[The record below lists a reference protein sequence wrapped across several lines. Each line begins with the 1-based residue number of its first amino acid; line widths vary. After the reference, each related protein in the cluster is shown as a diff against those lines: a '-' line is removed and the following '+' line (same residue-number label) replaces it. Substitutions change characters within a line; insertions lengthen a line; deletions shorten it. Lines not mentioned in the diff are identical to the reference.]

1 MHLVKVTTY
10 RLLKSPYV
18 IILFCRG
25 DNPAQVLKYPYRQL
39 YYLHLCFINC
49 WLLVNPTKL
58 LHDWRMG
65 AVPLVESL
73 ADARHLLT
81 LATFIVFIVIGL
93 QSITRKHSGPRI
105 VAFALT
111 LGIVPFLPASNLLF
125 TVGFVVAERVLYIP
139 SMGFS
144 MLIALGFFNLL
155 HSYKSADHSAIKMI
169 LKLTVVYLILIH
181 TAKVVTRNRAWC
193 SGFQLTKEAIK
204 VYRGNGLAYSTLGI
218 ELEKQEEFVLAEEAH
233 KFAIQL
239 APNNSQPF
247 RNYGALLQRQ
257 KRYEEAEKVRQ
268 NSTPCYCVCT

>member
-1 MHLVKVTTY
+1 M
-10 RLLKSPYV
+10 
-18 IILFCRG
+18 
-25 DNPAQVLKYPYRQL
+25 
-39 YYLHLCFINC
+39 
-49 WLLVNPTKL
+49 NPTKL

-81 LATFIVFIVIGL
+81 LATFIGFNVIGL

-111 LGIVPFLPASNLLF
+111 LAIVPFLPASNLLF

-155 HSYKSADHSAIKMI
+155 HSYKSANHSAIKI
-169 LKLTVVYLILIH
+169 FLKLTVVYLMLIH

-204 VYRGNGLAYSTLGI
+204 VYRGNGLAYSTLGM

-233 KFAIQL
+233 KFAVQL

-268 NSTPCYCVCT
+268 TALQVSVYVHEIQYAVSK

>member
-1 MHLVKVTTY
+1 MHLVYKSHY
-10 RLLKSPYV
+10 RLLKCHYV
-18 IILFCRG
+18 LILFCRG
-25 DNPAQVLKYPYRQL
+25 DNPGQVLKYPYRQL
-39 YYLHLCFINC
+39 YYLHLCFINS

-81 LATFIVFIVIGL
+81 LATFVVFIVIGL
-93 QSITRKHSGPRI
+93 HSITRKHSGPRI

-111 LGIVPFLPASNLLF
+111 LGIFPFLPASNLLF

-155 HSYKSADHSAIKMI
+155 RSYIPTNHSAMKMFV
-169 LKLTVVYLILIH
+169 KLSVIYLMLIH
-181 TAKVVTRNRAWC
+181 ISKVVDRNRAWC

-204 VYRGNGLAYSTLGI
+204 VYGGNGLAYSTLGM
-218 ELEKQEEFVLAEEAH
+218 ELEKQEEFLLAEEAH
-233 KFAIQL
+233 KLAVQL

-257 KRYEEAEKVRQ
+257 RRYNEAEKVRQ
-268 NSTPCYCVCT
+268 NSTAG